1 MHDFG
6 RVLRK
11 GLPAVLVLLG
21 DQRKYVLEFSQ
32 SRLARVHQR
41 VTASESGDLGY
52 PRAVVL
58 AVQNDLVIV
67 KAHGAIIRRA
77 ARVSAASSSRPV
89 DDERLPSPLAKSG
102 PLLRS
107 TDDPPYERDLR
118 A

>member
-11 GLPAVLVLLG
+11 VLSAIVMLLG

-32 SRLARVHQR
+32 GRLARVHQR
-41 VTASESGDLGY
+41 VAASESRDFGY

-58 AVQNDLVIV
+58 AVKDDLVIV

-77 ARVSAASSSRPV
+77 MSTSRKFQSS
-89 DDERLPSPLAKSG
+89 G
-102 PLLRS
+102 GQRS
-107 TDDPPYERDLR
+107 ISIQED
-118 A
+118 

>member
-11 GLPAVLVLLG
+11 GLPAVLALLG

-32 SRLARVHQR
+32 SRLARVHER
-41 VTASESGDLGY
+41 VTASESGDLGD

-67 KAHGAIIRRA
+67 KALGAIVRRV
-77 ARVSAASSSRPV
+77 ARVSAASSSRSP
-89 DDERLPSPLAKSG
+89 DDERLLMPV
-102 PLLRS
+102 
-107 TDDPPYERDLR
+107 DED
-118 A
+118 